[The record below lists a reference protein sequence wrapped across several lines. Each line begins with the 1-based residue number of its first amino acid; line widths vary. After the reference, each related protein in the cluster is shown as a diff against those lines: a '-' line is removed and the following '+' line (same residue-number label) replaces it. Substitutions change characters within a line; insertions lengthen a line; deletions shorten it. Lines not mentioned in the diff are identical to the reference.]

1 MSQPDA
7 MSIWGVPCK
16 RIPANEV
23 FADTSGWASAF
34 VRIEP
39 YYTLAADF
47 LRQWQADGTRV
58 VTTNYVINEVSAL
71 LTRPLCVPRPQ
82 QIAIL
87 DSIRN
92 ASWVEVAHVDPVLDE
107 AAYALFQDR
116 PDKLWSLVASA
127 SFVVMQKRGIAMT
140 LINDH
145 HFEQAGLVR
154 LLK

>member
-1 MSQPDA
+1 M
-7 MSIWGVPCK
+7 
-16 RIPANEV
+16 NEV

-34 VRIEP
+34 VRTETC
-39 YYTLAADF
+39 YSMAAAF

-71 LTRPLCVPRPQ
+71 LTSPLRVPRPQ

-87 DSIRN
+87 NSIRN
-92 ASWVEVAHVDPVLDE
+92 ASWVEVVHVDPDLDE
-107 AAYALFQDR
+107 AAHALFQNR
-116 PDKLWSLVASA
+116 PDKLWSLVDCA
-127 SFVVMQKRGIAMT
+127 SFVVMQQRGIT
-140 LINDH
+140 LAFTNDH